1 MWNSDADSGGEPGMT
16 QQPVTQQ
23 PEELAKRMLRREW
36 ENLSGRERTVIE
48 AVLRRLALSRNP
60 NREFREAQTY
70 GERLSDRMAALGGS
84 WGFII
89 AFLFILAIWMVLNT
103 GILGPRHEAFD
114 PYPYILLNL
123 FLSMLAAFQAPVILM
138 SQNRQAKRDRLD
150 AQHDYEVN
158 LKAEL
163 EVRLLH
169 DKVDL
174 LRDQQWSELVRMQ
187 QDQLEKLQH
196 LLTFLLSQRP
206 SDVQPETN

>member
-1 MWNSDADSGGEPGMT
+1 MS
-16 QQPVTQQ
+16 QQPMTQQ

-36 ENLSGRERTVIE
+36 ENLSPRERSVIE
-48 AVLRRLALSRNP
+48 AVLKRVALSRNT
-60 NREFREAQTY
+60 NREFREARTY

-89 AFLFILAIWMVLNT
+89 AFLLLLATWVVLNT

-123 FLSMLAAFQAPVILM
+123 FLSMLAALQAPVILM
-138 SQNRQAKRDRLD
+138 SQNRQAARDRLE

-169 DKVDL
+169 DKIDL
-174 LRDQQWSELVRMQ
+174 LRDKQWSELVRMQ
-187 QDQLEKLQH
+187 QDQLQKLEH
-196 LLTFLLSQRP
+196 LLTFILSQPP
-206 SDVQPETN
+206 SDLQPETN

>member
-1 MWNSDADSGGEPGMT
+1 MS
-16 QQPVTQQ
+16 QQPLTPQ

-36 ENLSGRERTVIE
+36 ENLSPRERRVIE
-48 AVLRRLALSRNP
+48 AVLKRVTLSRNTDG
-60 NREFREAQTY
+60 EFREARTY
-70 GERLSDRMAALGGS
+70 GECLSDRIAALGGS

-89 AFLFILAIWMVLNT
+89 AFLLLLAVWVVLNT
-103 GILGPRHEAFD
+103 RILGPRHEAFD

-123 FLSMLAAFQAPVILM
+123 FLSMLAALQAPVILM
-138 SQNRQAKRDRLD
+138 SQNRQAARDRLE
-150 AQHDYEVN
+150 AKHDYEVN

-187 QDQLEKLQH
+187 QDQLHKLEH
-196 LLTFLLSQRP
+196 LLACIMAQPP
-206 SDVQPETN
+206 SDLKPETH

>member
-1 MWNSDADSGGEPGMT
+1 M
-16 QQPVTQQ
+16 TQQ

-36 ENLSGRERTVIE
+36 GNLSLRERSVIE
-48 AVLRRLALSRNP
+48 AVLKRVALSRNP
-60 NREFREAQTY
+60 SREFREARTY
-70 GERLSDRMAALGGS
+70 GERLSDRFAALGGS

-89 AFLFILAIWMVLNT
+89 VFLLILAIWVVLNT

-123 FLSMLAAFQAPVILM
+123 FLSMLAALQAPVILM
-138 SQNRQAKRDRLD
+138 SQNRQATRDRLD

-169 DKVDL
+169 DKIDL
-174 LRDQQWSELVRMQ
+174 LRDKQWSELVRMQ
-187 QDQLEKLQH
+187 QDQLQMLEH
-196 LLTFLLSQRP
+196 LLTSILSRPP
-206 SDVQPETN
+206 SDLPPQTNQPPL